1 MKSKSS
7 VYGAVFVLF
16 SIAVGVV
23 YVHFEMLQAALA
35 DANSSQTAAAAGGK
49 DALGCHSH
57 GATKY
62 HCH

>member
-7 VYGAVFVLF
+7 IYGAVLVLS

-23 YVHFEMLQAALA
+23 YAHFEMLQAALA
-35 DANSSQTAAAAGGK
+35 DANSSQAAAAGGGK
-49 DALGCHSH
+49 DAFGCHSH